1 MTHRNP
7 AYFEQLDAYLD
18 NRLIPDER
26 LAFESKLLREPDL
39 AADLEAERRL
49 RLGLRTRLRPT
60 GAPTSLRLKVQVS
73 LPTTTVDRSS
83 WWTRFTAWLSTP
95 RLVKPYLAVASI
107 LVIIILVSG
116 ALFLIN
122 QRPTAEDHSIFR
134 QLAGKHAAYLKGP
147 ALLLDVRGD
156 PADVT
161 GWFAD
166 HVPFAVAAP
175 TLADWNL
182 EGGRLG
188 EVHHQP
194 AAHLVYDQ
202 AGQHLSLTIFSPQE
216 SDFPPSTQ
224 TRRGNDDFFVNRD
237 ALQPVVLWRINGLG
251 YGLTTDADL
260 SAAELLSLAAAL
272 ESQLDSQ

>member
-7 AYFEQLDAYLD
+7 AYFELLDAYLD
-18 NRLIPDER
+18 NRLANDDR
-26 LAFESKLLREPDL
+26 LALESRLLREPDL
-39 AADLEAERRL
+39 AADLEAERGL

-60 GAPTSLRLKVQVS
+60 RAPASLRHNVQEA
-73 LPTTTVDRSS
+73 LPTTLDRPP
-83 WWTRFTAWLSTP
+83 WWSRITAWLSTP
-95 RLVKPYLAVASI
+95 RLVKPYVAAVAI
-107 LVIIILVSG
+107 LVVIILVGG
-116 ALFLIN
+116 ALFLAN
-122 QRPTAEDHSIFR
+122 PAAPTVEDHSIFR

-147 ALLLDVRGD
+147 ALLLDVRGG
-156 PADVT
+156 PAEVS

-175 TLADWNL
+175 ALADWTL

-188 EVHHQP
+188 EVHHHP
-194 AAHLVYDQ
+194 AAHLIYDR

-216 SDFPPSTQ
+216 SDFSASAQ
-224 TRRGNDDFFVNRD
+224 TRRGNDDFFVSSVE
-237 ALQPVVLWRINGLG
+237 QPPVVLWRVDGIS

-260 SAAELLSLAAAL
+260 STSDLLSLAATM